1 MPNTSWDRQI
11 TGMLAVNKVCGH
23 GNQRL
28 ASHLVGQ
35 IARKQGRKN
44 AAEQHGGH
52 HLGKLGGIK
61 TGRLFNV
68 GKRGS
73 NHANVHT
80 VEQAA
85 QTGHDEE
92 IAHISPGRIRNGG
105 FHVFLVCHGR
115 CILVNWLFSATKKD
129 TSRAKTNFLPGNA
142 FKW

>member
-11 TGMLAVNKVCGH
+11 TGMLAVNKAAATVI
-23 GNQRL
+23 NAL
-28 ASHLVGQ
+28 
-35 IARKQGRKN
+35 QGRKN

-61 TGRLFNV
+61 TGRLLNV

-105 FHVFLVCHGR
+105 FHVFLVWHGR